1 MATKSISQ
9 LDTQATANET
19 DLFEVAIVDQNSAS
33 GYASKKESAAAIADA
48 IVGSYQYPLRITGT
62 TAKTIAGAINEIK
75 NLVDLLPQFAI
86 EVVQTLPVSD
96 ISTTT
101 IYLVPTQDPEQGN
114 YYEEYIYV
122 NNAWELVGTTAV
134 DLSGYYTSAQT
145 DTLLA
150 AKANSAD
157 LATVATSGAY
167 SDLSGKPTIDTALD
181 DTSTNAVENR
191 AVAEAINE
199 LSQRIDLLED
209 VWGLEYDFDN
219 SHAVRLAGASGRTAG
234 ADFDNFAPWQR
245 RRCIVT
251 DSGVVL
257 AYYGE
262 AGYTETGALTEAISK
277 DGTTYAIGTE
287 VQVMVE
293 QKPVWYRVVPI
304 KVTPNTD
311 SNIGYHGQVMQ
322 YYVAGEPKAGF
333 KLHPAFYGEARPI
346 YLSAYEGSYYDTALG
361 KIFDDDSDTSTTI
374 NAGDL
379 LCSIGNG
386 QKPIS
391 GLYKILT
398 KANLETIAGNRGTGW
413 HLETIQVNMLNILL
427 MLIEYAS
434 LNSQTIIGKG
444 ITDISDSS
452 IHNCSSLTGSTSDLG
467 NASGMASSTV
477 NRKGSSST
485 TETVNGKV
493 SVTYRGVENVWGNIW
508 KHINGINIYGNGSQ
522 AGGQLFVN
530 SALSGFNEQTT
541 SSPYATVAVTMP
553 NTNGYVKYFGFDQ
566 SFDWL
571 FIPSKVGSGADT
583 AKPVGDY
590 CYISSNLNGY
600 RIAPSGGGWRNGA
613 DAGASCWSGSNDA
626 GARYRVIGGRLMLIP
641 SI

>member
-19 DLFEVAIVDQNSAS
+19 DLFEVAMVDANSAS

-62 TAKTIAGAINEIK
+62 TAKTIAGAINELK
-75 NLVDLLPQFAI
+75 QLVDLLPQFAI

-96 ISTTT
+96 ISETT
-101 IYLVPTQDPEQGN
+101 IYLVPASDPEQGN

-134 DLSGYYTSAQT
+134 DLTGYYTSAQV

-150 AKANSAD
+150 AKADSSS

-167 SDLSGKPTIDTALD
+167 SDLTGKPTIDTALD
-181 DTSTNAVENR
+181 SASTNAVENR

-219 SHAVRLAGASGRTAG
+219 SHAVRLAGAVGRTAG
-234 ADFDNFAPWQR
+234 SDFDNFAPWQR

-262 AGYTETGALTEAISK
+262 AGYTETGALTEAITK

-304 KVTPNTD
+304 KITPNTD
-311 SNIGYHGQVMQ
+311 SNVGYHGQIIQ
-322 YYVAGEPKAGF
+322 YYVTDKPKVGF
-333 KLHPAFYGEARPI
+333 DLHPAFYGEVRPI
-346 YLSAYEGSYYDTALG
+346 YLSAYEGSYFDTALG
-361 KIFDDDSDTSTTI
+361 RIFNDDSDTSTMI
-374 NAGDL
+374 NGSDK
-379 LCSIGNG
+379 LCSIGNNT
-386 QKPIS
+386 KPIS
-391 GLYKILT
+391 GLYKNLN
-398 KANLETIAGNRGTGW
+398 KANLETIAQNRGVNW
-413 HLETIQVNMLNILL
+413 HLETIQIDMLNLL
-427 MLIEYAS
+427 LFAIEYAS
-434 LNSQTIIGKG
+434 FNSQNEIGAGVTG
-444 ITDISDSS
+444 ITDNSS
-452 IHNCSSLTGSTSDLG
+452 YNCSSLTGSTSSLG
-467 NASGMASSTV
+467 NASGRATSTISS
-477 NRKGSSST
+477 KGATQT
-485 TETVNGKV
+485 TETDANKT

-508 KHINGINIYGNGSQ
+508 KHINGINIHGNGSQ

-530 SALSGFNEQTT
+530 STLSGFNEQTMT
-541 SSPYATVAVTMP
+541 SPYVAVVTTMP
-553 NTNGYVKYFGFDQ
+553 KENGYIKYFGFD
-566 SFDWL
+566 SAFDWL
-571 FIPSKVGSGADT
+571 MIPSKVGGGADS
-583 AKPVGDY
+583 AKPIGDY
-590 CYISSNLNGY
+590 CYITLNLNGY
-600 RIAPSGGGWRNGA
+600 RIARSGGYWNRGA
-613 DAGASCWSGSNDA
+613 DAGASCWSGSTGA
-626 GARYRVIGGRLMLIP
+626 GHRDWNVGGRLMLIP
-641 SI
+641 ST